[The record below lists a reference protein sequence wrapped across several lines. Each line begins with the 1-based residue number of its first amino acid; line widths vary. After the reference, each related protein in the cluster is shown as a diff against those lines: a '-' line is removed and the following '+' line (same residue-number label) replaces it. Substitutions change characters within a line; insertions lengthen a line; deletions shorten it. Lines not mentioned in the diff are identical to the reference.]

1 MALEVVWARIPGM
14 PWWPGEVWCHTTKFL
29 AKPVYDIM

>member
-1 MALEVVWARIPGM
+1 MSLDVVWARIAGA

-29 AKPVYDIM
+29 ADPFYETM